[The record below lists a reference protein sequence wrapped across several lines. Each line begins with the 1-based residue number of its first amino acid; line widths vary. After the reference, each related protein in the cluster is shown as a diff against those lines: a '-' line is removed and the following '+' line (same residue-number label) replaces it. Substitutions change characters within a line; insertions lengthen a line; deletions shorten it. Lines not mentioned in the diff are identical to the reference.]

1 MAELPS
7 GQCLNI
13 GDLRRREEEDE
24 KGREEGGERGRQM
37 YKGVV
42 VTSVPHSTADPSPPL
57 ISLPMALT
65 LTNLFCKVFAVF
77 QEPSQSLA
85 ETRQLLN
92 ELVLQH

>member
-7 GQCLNI
+7 GQRLNI
-13 GDLRRREEEDE
+13 GDLRMKEEEDE
-24 KGREEGGERGRQM
+24 KGREEGERGRQM
-37 YKGVV
+37 YKGGV
-42 VTSVPHSTADPSPPL
+42 VTSVPHSTADPTFPL